1 MMTKLVCWA
10 MVIAGTVLFVGTMW
24 QAARGAMPWAMA
36 FPLMVVQAGFTA
48 LNVVLFRGKLRVRKS
63 FDELLDIL
71 HVTQNVLDVERRV
84 TSHMAKDSFRI
95 ASLNSSRTSRLGM
108 RSTLTPSG

>member
-48 LNVVLFRGKLRVRKS
+48 LNVVLLRRRRR
-63 FDELLDIL
+63 
-71 HVTQNVLDVERRV
+71 QARWER
-84 TSHMAKDSFRI
+84 
-95 ASLNSSRTSRLGM
+95 SLGRWGSNDPR
-108 RSTLTPSG
+108 